1 MTAYVV
7 FTREKTLDQSEMDTY
22 RSKVPAARVG
32 HAVTPLVA
40 YGKYEVLEGDEIEG
54 VVVLA
59 FPSFEEAKAWYNSPA
74 YTEARQHRFKG
85 AEYRAVIVEGV
96 PS

>member
-7 FTREKTLDQSEMDTY
+7 FTREKTLDQSEMDIY
-22 RSKVPAARVG
+22 RSKAPAARPG
-32 HAVTPLVA
+32 HAITALVA

-54 VVVLA
+54 VVVLS
-59 FPSFEEAKAWYNSPA
+59 FPSFEEAKAWYHSPA

-85 AEYRAVIVEGV
+85 ANYRAVIVEGV